1 MSNNKKVPMRKC
13 VGCQEMKSKKE
24 MLRVIRTREGEFLLD
39 ATGKKNGRGA
49 YICPSSECLSKAIR
63 QKGLERSFK
72 QAIPQDVYEMLERE
86 MRESES
92 K

>member
-1 MSNNKKVPMRKC
+1 MSNNKKIPMRKC

-24 MLRVIRTREGEFLLD
+24 MLRVIRTQDGEFLLD

-49 YICPSSECLSKAIR
+49 YLCPSAACLEKAIR

-72 QAIPQDVYEMLERE
+72 QSIPQEVYETLERE
-86 MRESES
+86 MREIET

>member
-1 MSNNKKVPMRKC
+1 MSNVKKIPMRKC

-24 MLRVIRTREGEFLLD
+24 MLRVIRTQEGEFLLD

-49 YICPSSECLSKAIR
+49 YLCPSSSCLEKAIR
-63 QKGLERSFK
+63 QKGLERSFR
-72 QAIPQDVYEMLERE
+72 QAIPREVYETLERE
-86 MRESES
+86 MKELEA

>member
-1 MSNNKKVPMRKC
+1 MRKC

-24 MLRVIRTREGEFLLD
+24 MLRVIRTQDGEFLLD

-49 YICPSSECLSKAIR
+49 YLCPSAACLEKAIR

-72 QAIPQDVYEMLERE
+72 QSIPQEVYETLERE
-86 MRESES
+86 MREIET